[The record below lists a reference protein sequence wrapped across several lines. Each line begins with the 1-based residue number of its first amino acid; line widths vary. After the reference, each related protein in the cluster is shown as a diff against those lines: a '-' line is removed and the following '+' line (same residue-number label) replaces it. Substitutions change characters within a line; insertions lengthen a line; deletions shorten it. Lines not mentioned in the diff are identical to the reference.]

1 MNIDDNIKNL
11 KSVGPKRLKL
21 LNNIGIF
28 SIKDLLYFYPRRY
41 EDSSKILKLSEG
53 IIGEKATFRCRILSL
68 LDNRNIR
75 RGLSITSFLIEDDSS
90 EAKLIFFN
98 NRFIKNT
105 IDFGETYLIY
115 GKYERFRGRIQ
126 LTSPEIEKVDNIRNL
141 GRIRGIYNQTKGLTN
156 NNIDYLIDQVIDK
169 NLFEECIPNDLI
181 KKYSLIDKN
190 RAIKNIHRPENRKSY
205 ALSKQR
211 LVYEELLFFELSIL
225 SMQNKNNSSH
235 GIKFNIPNKIYEF
248 INNLPYKLTSGQEKV
263 LKDITGDM
271 QNGKSV
277 NRLIQGDVGSGK
289 TIVSIILSLVAV
301 LNGYQCA
308 IMAPTEI
315 LAKQH
320 FENFNSLLEA
330 YGVRIKLLVGSTSSK
345 VKKEILTNTAN
356 GMIDILIGTH
366 SLIEDDVKFFNL
378 GLNVIDEQHRFGVIQ
393 RSKLRYKNDKAC
405 NIIMSATPIPRT
417 LSLILYADLD
427 ISIIDTMPGGRKN
440 IKTLAINSSQVN
452 EALTFI
458 EKELNA
464 GHQAYVICSLIEDNE
479 DFENLESVEK
489 VFKDLKKFFKNYKL
503 ALLHGRLSTDEKNK
517 VMEDFKNRK
526 IDLIVSTTVIEVG
539 INVANAT
546 VMMIYNAERFGLS
559 TLHQLRGRVGR
570 GDAQSYCILF
580 NNSKS
585 EISWRRMK
593 IMTDSTDGFYIAN
606 KDLELRGFG
615 DILGVRQSG
624 IPNLRLAN
632 PLKDQKILSYASTD
646 AKNILKED
654 IDLTGKYKNLKKF
667 VDEFQENM

>member
-75 RGLSITSFLIEDDSS
+75 RGLSITSFLIEDDSA

-190 RAIKNIHRPENRKSY
+190 KAIKNIHRPENRKSY

-503 ALLHGRLSTDEKNK
+503 ALLHGRLSTDDKNK

>member
-28 SIKDLLYFYPRRY
+28 SIKDLLYFYPRMY

-53 IIGEKATFRCRILSL
+53 IIGEKSTFRCRILSL

-75 RGLSITSFLIEDDSS
+75 RGLSITSFLIEDDSA

-190 RAIKNIHRPENRKSY
+190 KAIKNIHRPENRKSY

-211 LVYEELLFFELSIL
+211 LIYEELLFFELSIL

>member
-75 RGLSITSFLIEDDSS
+75 RGLSITSFLIEDDSA

-320 FENFNSLLEA
+320 FENFNSLLED

-356 GMIDILIGTH
+356 GLIDILIGTH

>member
-75 RGLSITSFLIEDDSS
+75 RGLSITSFLIEDDSA

-190 RAIKNIHRPENRKSY
+190 KAIKNIHRPENRKSY

-393 RSKLRYKNDKAC
+393 RSKLRYKSDKAC

>member
-53 IIGEKATFRCRILSL
+53 IIGKKATFRCRILSL

-75 RGLSITSFLIEDDSS
+75 RGLSITSFLIEDDSA

-190 RAIKNIHRPENRKSY
+190 KAIKNIHRPENRKSY

-320 FENFNSLLEA
+320 FESFNSLLED

-356 GMIDILIGTH
+356 GLIDILIGTH

>member
-75 RGLSITSFLIEDDSS
+75 RGLSITSFLIEDDSA

-156 NNIDYLIDQVIDK
+156 NNIDCLIDQVIDK

-190 RAIKNIHRPENRKSY
+190 KAIKNIHRPENRKSY

>member
-75 RGLSITSFLIEDDSS
+75 RGLRITSFLIEDDSA

-211 LVYEELLFFELSIL
+211 LIYEELLFFELSIL

-330 YGVRIKLLVGSTSSK
+330 YGVRIKLLVGSTLSK

>member
-75 RGLSITSFLIEDDSS
+75 RGLSITSFLIEDDSA

-248 INNLPYKLTSGQEKV
+248 INNLPYKLTPGQEKV

>member
-21 LNNIGIF
+21 LNSIGIF

-53 IIGEKATFRCRILSL
+53 IIGEKSTFRCRILSL
-68 LDNRNIR
+68 LDNRNLR
-75 RGLSITSFLIEDDSS
+75 RGLSITSFLIEDDSA

-126 LTSPEIEKVDNIRNL
+126 LTSPEIEKVDNVRNL

-190 RAIKNIHRPENRKSY
+190 KAIKNIHRPENRKAY

-248 INNLPYKLTSGQEKV
+248 INNLPYKLTTGQEKV
-263 LKDITGDM
+263 LKDITDDM

-320 FENFNSLLEA
+320 FENFNSLLED
-330 YGVRIKLLVGSTSSK
+330 YGIRIKLLVGSTPSK

-606 KDLELRGFG
+606 KDMELRGFG

-667 VDEFQENM
+667 VEEFQENM

>member
-75 RGLSITSFLIEDDSS
+75 RGLSITSFLIEDDSA

-289 TIVSIILSLVAV
+289 TIVSIILSLIAV

-356 GMIDILIGTH
+356 GLIDILIGTH

>member
-68 LDNRNIR
+68 LDNKNIR
-75 RGLSITSFLIEDDSS
+75 RGLSITSFLIEDDSA
-90 EAKLIFFN
+90 EAKLIIFN

-190 RAIKNIHRPENRKSY
+190 KAIKNIHRPENRKSY

-248 INNLPYKLTSGQEKV
+248 INNLPYKLTPGQEKV

-320 FENFNSLLEA
+320 FENFNSLLGA

-378 GLNVIDEQHRFGVIQ
+378 GFNVIDEQHRFGVIQ

>member
-21 LNNIGIF
+21 LNSIGIF

-53 IIGEKATFRCRILSL
+53 IIGEKSTFRCRILSL
-68 LDNRNIR
+68 LDNRNLR
-75 RGLSITSFLIEDDSS
+75 KGLSITSFLIEDDSA

-126 LTSPEIEKVDNIRNL
+126 LTSPEIEKVDNVRNL

-190 RAIKNIHRPENRKSY
+190 KAIKNIHRPENRKSY

-248 INNLPYKLTSGQEKV
+248 INNLPYKLTAGQEKV
-263 LKDITGDM
+263 LKDITDDM

-320 FENFNSLLEA
+320 FENFNSLLED
-330 YGVRIKLLVGSTSSK
+330 YGIRIKLLVGSTPSK

>member
-53 IIGEKATFRCRILSL
+53 IIGEKSTFRCRILSL

-75 RGLSITSFLIEDDSS
+75 RGLSITSFLIEDDSA

-98 NRFIKNT
+98 NRFVKNT

-169 NLFEECIPNDLI
+169 NLFEECIPNDLK

-190 RAIKNIHRPENRKSY
+190 KAIKNIHRPENRKSY

-320 FENFNSLLEA
+320 FENFNSLLGA

>member
-53 IIGEKATFRCRILSL
+53 IIGEKSTFRCRILSL

-75 RGLSITSFLIEDDSS
+75 RGLSITSFLIEDDSA

-248 INNLPYKLTSGQEKV
+248 INNLPYKLTPGQEKV

>member
-21 LNNIGIF
+21 LNSIGIF

-53 IIGEKATFRCRILSL
+53 IIGEKSTFRCRILSL
-68 LDNRNIR
+68 LDNRNLR
-75 RGLSITSFLIEDDSS
+75 KGLSITSFLIEDDSA

-190 RAIKNIHRPENRKSY
+190 KAIKNIHRPENRKSY

-211 LVYEELLFFELSIL
+211 LIYEELLFFELSIL

-320 FENFNSLLEA
+320 FENFNSLLED
-330 YGVRIKLLVGSTSSK
+330 YGVRIKLLVGSTPSK

>member
-75 RGLSITSFLIEDDSS
+75 RGLSITSFLIEDDSA

-126 LTSPEIEKVDNIRNL
+126 LTSPEIEKVDNIRKI

-517 VMEDFKNRK
+517 VMEDFKNRN

>member
-75 RGLSITSFLIEDDSS
+75 RGLSITSFLIEDDSA

-190 RAIKNIHRPENRKSY
+190 KAIKNIHRPENRKSY

-248 INNLPYKLTSGQEKV
+248 INNLPYKLTTGQEKV
-263 LKDITGDM
+263 LKDITDDM

-320 FENFNSLLEA
+320 FENFNSLLED
-330 YGVRIKLLVGSTSSK
+330 YGIRIKLLVGSTPSK

-606 KDLELRGFG
+606 KDMELRGFG

-667 VDEFQENM
+667 VEEFQENM

>member
-21 LNNIGIF
+21 LNSIGIF

-53 IIGEKATFRCRILSL
+53 IIGEKSTFRCRILSL
-68 LDNRNIR
+68 LDNRNLR
-75 RGLSITSFLIEDDSS
+75 KGLSITSFLIEDDSA

-126 LTSPEIEKVDNIRNL
+126 LTSPEIEKVDNVRNL

-190 RAIKNIHRPENRKSY
+190 KAIKNIHRPENRKAY

-248 INNLPYKLTSGQEKV
+248 INNLPYKLTAGQEKV
-263 LKDITGDM
+263 LKDITDDM

-320 FENFNSLLEA
+320 FENFNSLLED
-330 YGVRIKLLVGSTSSK
+330 YGIRIKLLVGSTPSK

-489 VFKDLKKFFKNYKL
+489 VFKDLKKFFKNHKL

-606 KDLELRGFG
+606 KDMELRGFG

-667 VDEFQENM
+667 VEEFQENM

>member
-21 LNNIGIF
+21 LNSIGIF

-53 IIGEKATFRCRILSL
+53 IIGEKSTFRCRILSL

-75 RGLSITSFLIEDDSS
+75 RGLSITSFLIEDDSA

-248 INNLPYKLTSGQEKV
+248 INNLPYKLTAGQEKV
-263 LKDITGDM
+263 VKDITDDM

-330 YGVRIKLLVGSTSSK
+330 YGVRIKLLVGSTPSK

>member
-75 RGLSITSFLIEDDSS
+75 RGLSITSFLIEDDSA

-190 RAIKNIHRPENRKSY
+190 KAIKNIHRPENRKSY

-546 VMMIYNAERFGLS
+546 VMMIYNSERFGLS

>member
-28 SIKDLLYFYPRRY
+28 SIKDLLYFYPIRY

-320 FENFNSLLEA
+320 FENFNSLLED

-356 GMIDILIGTH
+356 GLIDILIGTH

>member
-190 RAIKNIHRPENRKSY
+190 KAIKNIHRPENRKSY

-211 LVYEELLFFELSIL
+211 LIYEELLFFELSIL

-458 EKELNA
+458 EKELNV

>member
-75 RGLSITSFLIEDDSS
+75 RGLSITSFLIEDDSA

-190 RAIKNIHRPENRKSY
+190 KAIKNIHRPENRKSY

-320 FENFNSLLEA
+320 FENFNSLLED
-330 YGVRIKLLVGSTSSK
+330 YGVRIKLFVGSTSSK

-356 GMIDILIGTH
+356 GLIDILIGTH

-458 EKELNA
+458 EKELNV

>member
-75 RGLSITSFLIEDDSS
+75 RGLSITSFLIEDDSA

-156 NNIDYLIDQVIDK
+156 NNIDYLIDQIIDK

-190 RAIKNIHRPENRKSY
+190 KAIKNIHRPENRKSY

-248 INNLPYKLTSGQEKV
+248 INNLPYKLTSGQKKV

-646 AKNILKED
+646 AENILKED

>member
-21 LNNIGIF
+21 LNSIGIF

-75 RGLSITSFLIEDDSS
+75 RGLSITSFLIEDDSA

-190 RAIKNIHRPENRKSY
+190 KAIKNIHRPENRKSY

-248 INNLPYKLTSGQEKV
+248 INNLPYKLTTGQEKV
-263 LKDITGDM
+263 LKDITDDM

-320 FENFNSLLEA
+320 FENFNSLLED
-330 YGVRIKLLVGSTSSK
+330 YGIRIKLLVGSTPSK

-606 KDLELRGFG
+606 KDMELRGFG

>member
-75 RGLSITSFLIEDDSS
+75 RGLSITSFLIEDDIA

-320 FENFNSLLEA
+320 FENFNSLLED

-356 GMIDILIGTH
+356 GLIDILIGTH

>member
-75 RGLSITSFLIEDDSS
+75 RGLSITSFLIEDDSA

-248 INNLPYKLTSGQEKV
+248 INNLPYKLTFGQEKV

-320 FENFNSLLEA
+320 FENFNSLLED

-356 GMIDILIGTH
+356 GLIDILIGTH
-366 SLIEDDVKFFNL
+366 SLLEDDVKFFNL

-667 VDEFQENM
+667 IDEFQENM

>member
-356 GMIDILIGTH
+356 GLIDILIGTH

-580 NNSKS
+580 NNLKS

>member
-75 RGLSITSFLIEDDSS
+75 RGLSITSFLIEDDSA

-169 NLFEECIPNDLI
+169 NLFEECIPNDLK

-190 RAIKNIHRPENRKSY
+190 KAIKNIHRPENRKSY
-205 ALSKQR
+205 ALSKQS

-356 GMIDILIGTH
+356 SMIDILIGTH

-503 ALLHGRLSTDEKNK
+503 ALLHGRLSTDDKNK

>member
-28 SIKDLLYFYPRRY
+28 SIKDLLCFYPRRY

-75 RGLSITSFLIEDDSS
+75 RGLSITSFLIEDDSA

-126 LTSPEIEKVDNIRNL
+126 LTSPEIEKVDNVRNL

-190 RAIKNIHRPENRKSY
+190 RAIKNIHRPENRKAY

-248 INNLPYKLTSGQEKV
+248 INNLPYKLTAGQEKV
-263 LKDITGDM
+263 LKDITDDM

>member
-75 RGLSITSFLIEDDSS
+75 RGLSITSFLIEDDSA

-115 GKYERFRGRIQ
+115 GKYERFRGKIQ

-190 RAIKNIHRPENRKSY
+190 KAIKNIHRPENRKSY

-225 SMQNKNNSSH
+225 SMQNKNNLSH

-320 FENFNSLLEA
+320 FENFNSLLED

-356 GMIDILIGTH
+356 GLIDILIGTH

-546 VMMIYNAERFGLS
+546 IMMIYNAERFGLS

>member
-21 LNNIGIF
+21 LNSIGIF

-53 IIGEKATFRCRILSL
+53 IIGEKSTFRCRILSL
-68 LDNRNIR
+68 LDNRNLR
-75 RGLSITSFLIEDDSS
+75 KGLSITSFLIEDDSA

-126 LTSPEIEKVDNIRNL
+126 LTSPEIEKVDNVRNL

-190 RAIKNIHRPENRKSY
+190 KAIKNIHRPENRKAY

-320 FENFNSLLEA
+320 FENFNSLLED

-356 GMIDILIGTH
+356 GLIDILIGTH

-606 KDLELRGFG
+606 KDMELRGFG

-667 VDEFQENM
+667 IEEFQENM

>member
-75 RGLSITSFLIEDDSS
+75 RGLSITSFLIEDDSA

-98 NRFIKNT
+98 NRFVKNT

-156 NNIDYLIDQVIDK
+156 NNIDYLIDQVIYK

-190 RAIKNIHRPENRKSY
+190 KAIKNIHSPENRKSY

-263 LKDITGDM
+263 LNDITGDM

>member
-75 RGLSITSFLIEDDSS
+75 RGLSITSFLIEDDSA

-190 RAIKNIHRPENRKSY
+190 KAIKNIHRPENRKSY

-427 ISIIDTMPGGRKN
+427 ISIIDTMPAGRKN

-615 DILGVRQSG
+615 DIFGVRQSG

>member
-68 LDNRNIR
+68 VDNRNIR
-75 RGLSITSFLIEDDSS
+75 RGLSITSFLIEDDSA

-320 FENFNSLLEA
+320 FENFNSLLGA

-345 VKKEILTNTAN
+345 VKKEILANTAN

-378 GLNVIDEQHRFGVIQ
+378 GFNVIDEQHRFGVIQ

>member
-53 IIGEKATFRCRILSL
+53 IIGEKSTFRCRILSL
-68 LDNRNIR
+68 LDNRNLR
-75 RGLSITSFLIEDDSS
+75 KGLSITSFLIEDDSA

-126 LTSPEIEKVDNIRNL
+126 LTSPEIEKVDNVRNL

-320 FENFNSLLEA
+320 FENFNSLLED

-356 GMIDILIGTH
+356 GLIDILIGTH

>member
-75 RGLSITSFLIEDDSS
+75 RGLSITSFLIEDDSA

-190 RAIKNIHRPENRKSY
+190 KAIKNIHRPENRKSY

-248 INNLPYKLTSGQEKV
+248 INNLPYKLTSAQEKV

-308 IMAPTEI
+308 IMSPTEI

-378 GLNVIDEQHRFGVIQ
+378 GFNVIDEQHRFGVIQ

-615 DILGVRQSG
+615 DIFGVRQSG

-654 IDLTGKYKNLKKF
+654 IDLTRKYKNLKKF

>member
-68 LDNRNIR
+68 LDNRNVR
-75 RGLSITSFLIEDDSS
+75 RGLSITSFLIEDDSA

-115 GKYERFRGRIQ
+115 GKFERFRGRIQ

-190 RAIKNIHRPENRKSY
+190 RAIKNIHSPENRKSY

-301 LNGYQCA
+301 LNGYQCG

-427 ISIIDTMPGGRKN
+427 ISIIDTMPAGRKN

-615 DILGVRQSG
+615 DIFGVRQSG